1 MKQFLLCFFFTG
13 SLLIAQVPDSDIWI
27 FELGKTEKGIIL
39 KQGYNATNQPGYDN
53 QPYFTPDNRFMLF
66 TSIRG
71 GVQSDIYKLD
81 LRSRKISQVTQ
92 TEISEYSPSVT
103 PDGKFVSV
111 VVVETDSAQ
120 HLRKFIYVS
129 KDNKGTVK
137 QQDEQLV
144 GFNLDSVGYYAWL
157 NTDTVLYYKLTQ
169 PHSLWIYSV
178 SDSGDVFF
186 ADDPS
191 RSFKLCGYKSF
202 FYHIKHKDKNQLRKY
217 DWRIRQSLIITE
229 HDVDTEDFV
238 WNKSLGFLKS
248 DFSKL
253 MRWDAETAMWL
264 ELAELNSFGI
274 RKITR
279 FAFSENGRWLAVV
292 SNKE

>member
-71 GVQSDIYKLD
+71 GVQSDIYKMD

-111 VVVETDSAQ
+111 VVVEPDSAQ
-120 HLRKFIYVS
+120 HLRKFMYAL
-129 KDNKGTVK
+129 KDNKGTVQ
-137 QQDEQLV
+137 QQDEQLI

-157 NTDTVLYYKLTQ
+157 NTDTILYYKLTQ
-169 PHSLWIYSV
+169 PHSLWIYTV

-202 FYHIKHKDKNQLRKY
+202 FYHIKQNDKNQLRKY

>member
-53 QPYFTPDNRFMLF
+53 QPYFTPDSRFMLF

-169 PHSLWIYSV
+169 PHSLWIYTV

-202 FYHIKHKDKNQLRKY
+202 FYHIKQNDKNQLRKY

>member
-169 PHSLWIYSV
+169 PHSLWIYTV

-202 FYHIKHKDKNQLRKY
+202 FYHIKQNDKNQLRKY